1 MIAKQSIFKIM
12 LASPMA
18 LMMVSVFSIV
28 SILLYPASDMK
39 KALIITVN
47 LNESIEITYGKA
59 SFAANQA

>member
-1 MIAKQSIFKIM
+1 M

-47 LNESIEITYGKA
+47 LNESMEIT
-59 SFAANQA
+59 